1 LRGFA
6 LTNDIL
12 ARVVV
17 TTIAAIAFA
26 LLLIFDKPDIDWQPR
41 GISTDLSASHR

>member
-1 LRGFA
+1 MS
-6 LTNDIL
+6 NDIL
-12 ARVVV
+12 ARVGM
-17 TTIAAIAFA
+17 TTVAVIAFA